1 MSTEPST
8 DPRGRGASLVPGLLS
23 VLAALVL
30 LGNGGAPLDGGSGTS
45 RALSVV
51 LPPLALGLAA
61 AALCLPARWAA
72 GLALLGGALAGIGR
86 GVVYD
91 PLRDRPC
98 ARCLSSP
105 FASHPDAR
113 LADLA
118 ALVGGLLVVTALIV
132 AFVRYRRAWPAIGV
146 VIVVFSMTAYD
157 TPHGVQVG
165 AVQALVVVGALSLA
179 TEAVDL
185 VRAHRAMTRLAE
197 ALSSGRSPDDVL
209 KAHLRDPGAWVEFAA
224 PSAGGPVRWVTANG
238 QLASER
244 TVRHGESTTDHT
256 TIVSSL
262 GRPVARIHHSR
273 PLATVGPELILRLEQ
288 VGLEAGLASQ
298 IAELASSRARI
309 VARAD
314 AERRQLERDLHD
326 GAQQYLLALA
336 VDLSLSPFDP
346 VRARADAVSDQALL
360 DSRRDAEAAL
370 EELRRIARGVY
381 PVLLDS
387 GGLAPALQELS
398 RRVGTRIT
406 VDGPAV
412 GDVSPT
418 AAGALYGLVEELATS
433 NPAAVTVTV
442 CGATPQVVDITG
454 GCVDAD
460 SLNLERIAASG
471 GNVEHMPGRIVVTF
485 S

>member
-1 MSTEPST
+1 M
-8 DPRGRGASLVPGLLS
+8 
-23 VLAALVL
+23 
-30 LGNGGAPLDGGSGTS
+30 
-45 RALSVV
+45 
-51 LPPLALGLAA
+51 
-61 AALCLPARWAA
+61 
-72 GLALLGGALAGIGR
+72 
-86 GVVYD
+86 
-91 PLRDRPC
+91 
-98 ARCLSSP
+98 
-105 FASHPDAR
+105 
-113 LADLA
+113 
-118 ALVGGLLVVTALIV
+118 
-132 AFVRYRRAWPAIGV
+132 
-146 VIVVFSMTAYD
+146 
-157 TPHGVQVG
+157 Q
-165 AVQALVVVGALSLA
+165 
-179 TEAVDL
+179 
-185 VRAHRAMTRLAE
+185 
-197 ALSSGRSPDDVL
+197 
-209 KAHLRDPGAWVEFAA
+209 
-224 PSAGGPVRWVTANG
+224 WVTANG

-298 IAELASSRARI
+298 IAELASSRTRI

-346 VRARADAVSDQALL
+346 VRARADAVSDHALL

-406 VDGPAV
+406 VDGPTV

-454 GCVDAD
+454 GCVAAD